1 MKPYFEIYGVKIAF
15 LQMFFSILGQIP
27 ILYLRTFAL
36 EPRISPYQILS
47 FLLLVLIILLIP
59 TFFAPSDASWPI
71 RYPTAQHV
79 AELLNP
85 PPIQPSILPAD
96 TLLPAANSLAPPPAD
111 TTAALTSDTLQ
122 HPAQPAPT
130 QPAPRRQSGG
140 VALELADNP
149 QALNAFLSALVRGEH
164 LRQPVGVLHY
174 ADSQAEGDLIS
185 STIRDV
191 LQAKFGGRGIG
202 LVHPGNKAQNL
213 IGQRCSAGWSFSSV
227 QSGTPN
233 ARNYGVLGALSSL
246 NHATDAQWV
255 RFSAREVKRSGTQ
268 FNRLRLLVGHNNS
281 PYSAICTIDGRSTDS
296 VQVMP
301 GKALTAL
308 QFDIPQNTSTTELRL
323 LGEGPIHAYGLLQE
337 SERGVFVHNIPIRGS
352 SGTFFSKLNEQLAS
366 ELMEELNV
374 RLIVVQYGINA
385 VPTSATNYKFYEN
398 TMTAQLKALK
408 RIRPDASIVLVGVS
422 DMSVKTANGYASH
435 PNVVR
440 VRAAQRQAA
449 RRAGVAFW
457 DCYMAMGGD
466 NSMSTWALGSPQ
478 LGQKDFTHF
487 TPRGARRI
495 GRMLA
500 NALLDAHERFHP

>member
-1 MKPYFEIYGVKIAF
+1 
-15 LQMFFSILGQIP
+15 MFFSFLGQIP
-27 ILYLRTFAL
+27 TSPYRTLIL
-36 EPRISPYQILS
+36 EPRISPYQILT
-47 FLLLVLIILLIP
+47 FLLLVLIIMLIP
-59 TFFAPSDASWPI
+59 TFFAPSDGSWPI

-85 PPIQPSILPAD
+85 SPVQPPTPPAD
-96 TLLPAANSLAPPPAD
+96 TLLCAADSLAALPAD
-111 TTAALTSDTLQ
+111 TAAPPAPDTLRQ
-122 HPAQPAPT
+122 PAQPSPM
-130 QPAPRRQSGG
+130 QPPPRKQSGG
-140 VALELADNP
+140 VLLELADNP
-149 QALNAFLSALVRGEH
+149 QALSAFLSALARGEH
-164 LRQPVGVLHY
+164 LQRPVGVLHY

-185 STIRDV
+185 STIRDM
-191 LQAKFGGRGIG
+191 LQSRFGGKGIG

-227 QSGTPN
+227 QGGTPN
-233 ARNYGVLGALSSL
+233 ARNYGVLGGLSSL
-246 NHATDAQWV
+246 GQATDGQWV

-268 FNRLRLLVGHNNS
+268 FSRLRLLVGHNSN
-281 PYSAICTIDGRSTDS
+281 PYTAVCSIDGRSADS
-296 VQVMP
+296 AQVMP

-308 QFDIPQNTSTTELRL
+308 RFNIPQGTSSTELRL
-323 LGEGPIHAYGLLQE
+323 HGEGPIHAYGLLQE
-337 SERGVFVHNIPIRGS
+337 SERGVFVHNIPVRGS
-352 SGTFFSKLNEQLAS
+352 SGTFFSKLNEPLAR
-366 ELMEELNV
+366 ELMAELNI

-408 RIRPDASIVLVGVS
+408 RIYPEASIVLVGVS

-466 NSMSTWALGSPQ
+466 NSMSSWVLGSPQ

-500 NALLDAHERFHP
+500 NALLDAHDRFTP